1 MVHKILL
8 IVVLF
13 LVHAGALFG
22 ADQKIEVFP
31 AAPYDRYTIYQALV
45 FFWIGI
51 AGLVVIIAMK
61 LREIKRI
68 QNMDID
74 KDEKDAPF
82 LD

>member
-1 MVHKILL
+1 MVRRILL

-31 AAPYDRYTIYQALV
+31 AAPYDRHTIYQALV

-51 AGLVVIIAMK
+51 VGLIVIIVMK

-68 QNMDID
+68 QDMDID
-74 KDEKDAPF
+74 KDENDAPF